1 MHLSKFLGEK
11 SCLHPHISGTN
22 DFLQLV
28 KEIVQTPP
36 PQKRHIDENN
46 GSIYPLPSY
55 VVWKLEKRR
64 MRCQQP
70 LLIQLQEKEGS
81 HQHVLN
87 RLTLKL
93 ESTFVPSTNLTD
105 ESSMSLLVSWSQS
118 QKHSN
123 PPTLEQFFN
132 YCLEYLS
139 IFKISQGRK
148 SL

>member
-22 DFLQLV
+22 DFNKQLV

-64 MRCQQP
+64 MRCQ
-70 LLIQLQEKEGS
+70 
-81 HQHVLN
+81 
-87 RLTLKL
+87 
-93 ESTFVPSTNLTD
+93 
-105 ESSMSLLVSWSQS
+105 
-118 QKHSN
+118 
-123 PPTLEQFFN
+123 
-132 YCLEYLS
+132 
-139 IFKISQGRK
+139 
-148 SL
+148 